1 MGLSRSS
8 VLSLYTSFRRRQS
21 SVRNQGLDGRPAIRI
36 DHQFERGRTFRTKA
50 AAAHGAVGVALDID
64 HPAVFD
70 VDALP
75 AANGAIGAD
84 AAKHLRVMDA
94 RLQVFTPLTQWIGNE
109 SNMCVEQ

>member
-1 MGLSRSS
+1 MVRPSILSGLIRDVTRAFASTSPRSS
-8 VLSLYTSFRRRQS
+8 VLSLYNSFRRRQS

-75 AANGAIGAD
+75 ARNRALGAD
-84 AAKHLRVMDA
+84 AAIH
-94 RLQVFTPLTQWIGNE
+94 
-109 SNMCVEQ
+109 